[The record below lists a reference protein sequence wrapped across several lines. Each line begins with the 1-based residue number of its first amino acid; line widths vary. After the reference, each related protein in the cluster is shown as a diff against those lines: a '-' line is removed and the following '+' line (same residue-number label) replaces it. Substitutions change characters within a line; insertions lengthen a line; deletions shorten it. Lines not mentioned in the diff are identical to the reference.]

1 MNSYLNIILAILYGC
16 AIIISGSR
24 IGIIVF
30 FIVPIIVFF
39 QKKRCNSIIKVGILI
54 SLGIIIF
61 VLYYLR
67 PESANGRLLI
77 WLSSLEAFKDAPWFG
92 HGEDFFQRLYMFY
105 QAQYLQLNPDSKF
118 VMLADTVQFP
128 FNEYVRVILNW
139 GLVGFCLIIFT
150 IIWFCRKC
158 IVEFN
163 DISLTI
169 ATIAILSLTSYPFS
183 YPFTWI
189 VICFSLL
196 YAYGKHSFYFA
207 KRCKVLAFLVIIF
220 AIVNVNK
227 MYSNYKMECMW
238 CFADKTNDI
247 KAYDNL
253 YIHLK
258 ENPYFLYNYSV
269 RLFIAG
275 DISESKKIALECRK
289 KYADYDLELLIGDI
303 YYKENN
309 YDEALMH
316 YNLCANMCPCRFI
329 PIYQKFLVS
338 IKTNNKIQASL
349 LAHEII
355 EKQIKVPS
363 QAVTI
368 IKMQAANYLNTK

>member
-1 MNSYLNIILAILYGC
+1 
-16 AIIISGSR
+16 
-24 IGIIVF
+24 
-30 FIVPIIVFF
+30 
-39 QKKRCNSIIKVGILI
+39 
-54 SLGIIIF
+54 
-61 VLYYLR
+61 
-67 PESANGRLLI
+67 
-77 WLSSLEAFKDAPWFG
+77 
-92 HGEDFFQRLYMFY
+92 
-105 QAQYLQLNPDSKF
+105 
-118 VMLADTVQFP
+118 
-128 FNEYVRVILNW
+128 
-139 GLVGFCLIIFT
+139 
-150 IIWFCRKC
+150 
-158 IVEFN
+158 
-163 DISLTI
+163 
-169 ATIAILSLTSYPFS
+169 
-183 YPFTWI
+183 
-189 VICFSLL
+189 
-196 YAYGKHSFYFA
+196 
-207 KRCKVLAFLVIIF
+207 
-220 AIVNVNK
+220 
-227 MYSNYKMECMW
+227 MW